1 MQGTNSTSDRRET
14 RRGTSHH
21 TMPVKGNNA
30 TKQNQLQMSQNMLS
44 QDSIKNY
51 AEESEKETQEERR
64 RLELQDSQ
72 RKQFAKKMLLEGAN
86 DGEQTNQNNALNNF
100 ASTNPKKKLF
110 GKFNDGSS
118 KKDRLNDLLQ
128 KVEEYSRFIL
138 RQNINAHNANLR
150 KKNAGD

>member
-1 MQGTNSTSDRRET
+1 
-14 RRGTSHH
+14 
-21 TMPVKGNNA
+21 
-30 TKQNQLQMSQNMLS
+30 MLS
-44 QDSIKNY
+44 QDSIKHY
-51 AEESEKETQEERR
+51 VEDAEKETQEERR

-72 RKQFAKKMLLEGAN
+72 RKQYARKMLEEAKGE
-86 DGEQTNQNNALNNF
+86 DGQTNQINALNTFTNN
-100 ASTNPKKKLF
+100 NPKKKLF

-118 KKDRLNDLLQ
+118 KKDRLNDLLT